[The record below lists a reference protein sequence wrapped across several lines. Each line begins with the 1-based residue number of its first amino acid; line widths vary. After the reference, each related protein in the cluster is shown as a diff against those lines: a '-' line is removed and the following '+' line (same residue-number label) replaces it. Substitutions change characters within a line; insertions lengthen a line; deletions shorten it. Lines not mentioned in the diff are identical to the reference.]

1 MAKTLEQ
8 LAKDIFKEC
17 KVKGEEVT
25 MEEALE
31 MAKMELGAKEIKNYT
46 QATIEKKKTK
56 REIKPDEEKVRLME
70 LFNYCLLEPDRI
82 DDDLPFKIE
91 NVFVKNAQKEIVFN
105 VGENEYSL
113 TLTKHRPPKKQGG
126 LFGGALSFDAR
137 RICLTFQYSTFFV
150 RCQVVILTKSSSRN
164 LGIFPTCNF

>member
-1 MAKTLEQ
+1 MAKILEQ

-17 KVKGEEVT
+17 KVEGEEVT

-113 TLTKHRPPKKQGG
+113 TLTKHRPPKK
-126 LFGGALSFDAR
+126 
-137 RICLTFQYSTFFV
+137 
-150 RCQVVILTKSSSRN
+150 
-164 LGIFPTCNF
+164 

>member
-17 KVKGEEVT
+17 KVEGEKVT
-25 MEEALE
+25 MEEAVE

-46 QATIEKKKTK
+46 QTTIEKKKTK

-82 DDDLPFKIE
+82 DDDFPFKIE

-113 TLTKHRPPKKQGG
+113 TLTKHRPPKK
-126 LFGGALSFDAR
+126 
-137 RICLTFQYSTFFV
+137 
-150 RCQVVILTKSSSRN
+150 
-164 LGIFPTCNF
+164 

>member
-17 KVKGEEVT
+17 KTEGEEVT

-31 MAKMELGAKEIKNYT
+31 MARMELGAKEIKNYT
-46 QATIEKKKTK
+46 QATVEKKKTK

-82 DDDLPFKIE
+82 DNDLPFKIE
-91 NVFVKNAQKEIVFN
+91 NVFVKNTQKEILFN

-113 TLTKHRPPKKQGG
+113 TLTKHRPPKK
-126 LFGGALSFDAR
+126 
-137 RICLTFQYSTFFV
+137 
-150 RCQVVILTKSSSRN
+150 
-164 LGIFPTCNF
+164 

>member
-17 KVKGEEVT
+17 KVEGEEVT

-150 RCQVVILTKSSSRN
+150 RC
-164 LGIFPTCNF
+164 